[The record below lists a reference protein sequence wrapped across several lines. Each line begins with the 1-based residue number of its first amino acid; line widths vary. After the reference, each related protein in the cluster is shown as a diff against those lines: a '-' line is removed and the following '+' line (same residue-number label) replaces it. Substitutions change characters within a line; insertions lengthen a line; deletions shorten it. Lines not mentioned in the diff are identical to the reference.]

1 LYKITTMP
9 FRVLHTLFINNI
21 RAITYFLHP
30 RLRGFGPSLLSSS
43 TYVQS
48 SSVADE
54 ANDFG

>member
-1 LYKITTMP
+1 MP